1 MADPR
6 PIAGPGERHHRWTTP
21 LVTSLAWMAVI
32 AVSVYK
38 LKSSDGTLIAVLT
51 LCPITVTIIVS
62 GLEERRINR
71 LNKPVSRRQ
80 SPSQVVS
87 LPGKDA
93 SASSRTKSAQVTRNR
108 KGVLS
113 TSKSSPAPQQGGQHW
128 ASLTRSGLYDAPPSG
143 TTQPSDVLMSG
154 SFTIIDMVNRLD
166 PQTFRWIESSLA
178 EQEFLGWTL
187 DQLRRM
193 TFLEVLHH
201 NDRARAEDAFRQAL
215 VSGEFLGLVVGIRT
229 AAGKAKMIEVN
240 AGARYGADQ
249 RVSHLRCHVSD
260 VTEKVRAERE
270 LRLRTIALT
279 QVNEQLRQIN
289 RELVELKDR
298 YTDLYENAPAMY
310 FTLDQRGL
318 VVECNETLLTAL
330 DRRREELIGESIDR
344 FLDRSEVERW
354 RVKVAQLLQ
363 TGAFEVES
371 RWTKASGEQ
380 LNVWISGRVA
390 EGPKG
395 QGTRTRCVAQD
406 RTAKHRL
413 EAELR
418 AINQSLARANTEL
431 SQKNR
436 ELDEF
441 VYVVSHDLQEP
452 LRTLVGFSDY
462 LLKDHAHRLDA
473 EGQEFVKY
481 LFDASHRMRAMIY
494 GLLKLSRAGK
504 VTGEFG
510 PVDLGEL
517 AQVVQADLGELIR
530 SRGALVKWL
539 GPDSVLWGD
548 PYRLHQLLANL
559 VSNAVKYNRSAVPRV
574 EIGTLGRPA
583 EPDADAEE
591 AHPSQTFFV
600 RDNGIGID
608 RRFHET
614 VFQLFR
620 RLNAPE
626 EYEGS
631 GVGLAICSKIVAAH
645 RGRIW
650 VESQPGNGSTFF
662 VSLPTAKEPAQNDE

>member
-1 MADPR
+1 
-6 PIAGPGERHHRWTTP
+6 
-21 LVTSLAWMAVI
+21 MAVI
-32 AVSVYK
+32 AIAVYR
-38 LKSSDGTLIAVLT
+38 LKSSDGALVAFLT
-51 LCPITVTIIVS
+51 LCPIALTFVVS
-62 GLEERRINR
+62 VLDERRINWITKAGS
-71 LNKPVSRRQ
+71 LGHSTSPVISR
-80 SPSQVVS
+80 
-87 LPGKDA
+87 PGKEA
-93 SASSRTKSAQVTRNR
+93 SATSWTKPEQLTRRTR

-113 TSKSSPAPQQGGQHW
+113 RTGSSPGSQQGGRHS
-128 ASLTRSGLYDAPPSG
+128 ASLTRSGLYDAPPSA
-143 TTQPSDVLMSG
+143 TSAPSNVLMSG

-187 DQLRRM
+187 DELRRM
-193 TFLEVLHH
+193 SFLEVMHP

-240 AGARYGADQ
+240 AGARYGTDQ
-249 RVSHLRCHVSD
+249 RVSHLRCHVAD

-310 FTLDQRGL
+310 FTLDQRGH

-330 DRRREELIGESIDR
+330 DRRRQDMIGHSLDR
-344 FLDRSEVERW
+344 FLDESEVERW
-354 RVKVAQLLQ
+354 RVKVAELLQ
-363 TGAFEVES
+363 TGSLEVES
-371 RWTKASGEQ
+371 RWVKSSGEQ
-380 LNVWISGRVA
+380 LDVSISGRVVG
-390 EGPKG
+390 GPKG
-395 QGTRTRCVAQD
+395 QASQIRCVAQD

-418 AINQSLARANTEL
+418 AMNQSLARANTEL

-452 LRTLVGFSDY
+452 LRTLIGFSDF
-462 LLKDHAHRLDA
+462 LLKDHADRLDA
-473 EGQEFVKY
+473 EGQEFVHY
-481 LFDASHRMRAMIY
+481 LFDASRRMRAMIH

-504 VTGEFG
+504 VAGEFG
-510 PVDLGEL
+510 PVVLGEL
-517 AQVVQADLGELIR
+517 ARVVQADLGELIR
-530 SRGALVKWL
+530 SRGALVQWL
-539 GPDSVLWGD
+539 GPDSLLWGD
-548 PYRLHQLLANL
+548 TYRLHQLLANL
-559 VSNAVKYNRSAVPRV
+559 VSNAVKYNRSPAPLV
-574 EIGTLGRPA
+574 EIGTVDRPA
-583 EPDADAEE
+583 EPDAGSDGDEP
-591 AHPSQTFFV
+591 HPYQTFFV

-608 RRFHET
+608 PRFHET

-620 RLNAPE
+620 RLHSHG

-645 RGRIW
+645 QGRIW

-662 VSLPTAKEPAQNDE
+662 VSLPTAKESAENDE